1 MFAGTYTAEAPIGRF
16 QMLSREKGQRSG
28 SRPPGGPPPGGGG
41 FDVTAAEIDVVCT
54 SEPLVP
60 VTVSVYDPVV
70 VPVTVQVDD
79 WLPLSDDGEQEPVTP
94 AGADV
99 TVSATLP
106 VKPPVE
112 VSAIVEVADWL
123 GMNETLPGFA
133 AMEKSGTGG
142 PPAPK
147 NSSGDAAL
155 TSPWPRLPP
164 PQTSSISF
172 SRE

>member
-1 MFAGTYTAEAPIGRF
+1 
-16 QMLSREKGQRSG
+16 
-28 SRPPGGPPPGGGG
+28 
-41 FDVTAAEIDVVCT
+41 
-54 SEPLVP
+54 VP
-60 VTVSVYDPVV
+60 VNVHAE
-70 VPVTVQVDD
+70 D
-79 WLPLSDDGEQEPVTP
+79 WLPLKDEGKQEPVTP

-99 TVSATLP
+99 TVSTTVPA
-106 VKPPVE
+106 KPPVE
-112 VSAIVEVADWL
+112 VSVIVEVADWL

-172 SRE
+172 NYE